1 MKNFNYKGKNIRP
14 QRIKVKQGPKIE
26 EVFKNENGTNKDS
39 DFLNNR
45 NMAKEINKQINE
57 NAKTPNWNFLIIA
70 KNKINIDA
78 FKKIMN
84 APSAYLNRKFTLE
97 EYEQNK
103 FEDFLFYD
111 NNNANPRFGK
121 GFMYLIELNLLA
133 KSSGIN
139 LNVSDDGFVLTSG
152 SIYKL
157 LISLP
162 FLVNSK
168 DSYSYFDGKN
178 RYLYV
183 FLPFYEEDSKKFFIE
198 NEKLEKSSLYPL
210 DTLNKENNFEEN
222 ENENDNFDED
232 GYSEIVKF
240 DIDID
245 SDCDFDNDIDNRNI
259 SKEKEKEKERN
270 NLKKDVKDIIAQ
282 ISDDY
287 LFDVIV

>member
-14 QRIKVKQGPKIE
+14 QRVKVRQGPKIE
-26 EVFKNENGTNKDS
+26 EVLKTENGTNKDS

-57 NAKTPNWNFLIIA
+57 NAKTPNWNFLILS
-70 KNKINIDA
+70 KKKKKIELEN
-78 FKKIMN
+78 FKKILKN
-84 APSAYLNRKFTLE
+84 PSGFLNRKFTLE

-111 NNNANPRFGK
+111 NNNATPKLGK
-121 GFMYLIELNLLA
+121 GYLYFIELNLLA

-139 LNVSDDGFVLTSG
+139 LNVSDDGFVLTCG
-152 SIYKL
+152 NIYKL
-157 LISLP
+157 LISFP

-183 FLPFYEEDSKKFFIE
+183 FLPFYDEDLKKF
-198 NEKLEKSSLYPL
+198 
-210 DTLNKENNFEEN
+210 D
-222 ENENDNFDED
+222 NDNHNNSNNNVFDNDNKVDEA
-232 GYSEIVKF
+232 YSEIIKF
-240 DIDID
+240 ETDY
-245 SDCDFDNDIDNRNI
+245 DFANDNNNDNVDR
-259 SKEKEKEKERN
+259 KN
-270 NLKKDVKDIIAQ
+270 NNVIAQ

>member
-26 EVFKNENGTNKDS
+26 EVFINEKGTNKDS

-70 KNKINIDA
+70 KNKINIEA
-78 FKKIMN
+78 FKKIIN
-84 APSAYLNRKFTLE
+84 KPSMYLNRKFTLE

-111 NNNANPRFGK
+111 NNNASPKCGK

-139 LNVSDDGFVLTSG
+139 LNVSDDGFVLTCG

-183 FLPFYEEDSKKFFIE
+183 FLPFYEEDLKKYE
-198 NEKLEKSSLYPL
+198 NEKNEKFKKAYLFN
-210 DTLNKENNFEEN
+210 LNNDYDYDKYNYNENNIEEN
-222 ENENDNFDED
+222 I
-232 GYSEIVKF
+232 YSEIVKF
-240 DIDID
+240 DID
-245 SDCDFDNDIDNRNI
+245 FDIDIYNDNNNI
-259 SKEKEKEKERN
+259 VKEKLKEKEGNN
-270 NLKKDVKDIIAQ
+270 NLKKDVKDVIAQ

-287 LFDVIV
+287 LFDVIL